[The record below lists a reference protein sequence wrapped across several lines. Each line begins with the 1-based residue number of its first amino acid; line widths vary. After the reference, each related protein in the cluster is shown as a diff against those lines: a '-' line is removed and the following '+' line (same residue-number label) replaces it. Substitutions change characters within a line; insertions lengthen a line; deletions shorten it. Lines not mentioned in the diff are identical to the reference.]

1 MISHHLKASVLA
13 FFCATAT
20 ISAAAARTVYDGPW
34 SVLIVTEKGSCDR
47 AYRYGVQIVDGNV
60 RYDGGGP
67 INLSGHVMKNGNV
80 QVIRFVRRQSGRWRG
95 TSLQKHRSR
104 ELDRRIWLRPLHRL
118 LASRAPRLALL
129 DQSQ

>member
-1 MISHHLKASVLA
+1 MISHHLKASALA
-13 FFCATAT
+13 FLCATAT

-67 INLSGHVMKNGNV
+67 INLSGRVMKNGSV
-80 QVIRFVRRQSGRWRG
+80 QVTVSSAG
-95 TSLQKHRSR
+95 
-104 ELDRRIWLRPLHRL
+104 
-118 LASRAPRLALL
+118 SRADGAGRLFKSDGRGSWAGGSGSSRCSGYW
-129 DQSQ
+129 QAERRG

>member
-13 FFCATAT
+13 FLCATAT

-80 QVIRFVRRQSGRWRG
+80 QVSVSSGG
-95 TSLQKHRSR
+95 
-104 ELDRRIWLRPLHRL
+104 
-118 LASRAPRLALL
+118 SRADGVGRLSKSIGRGNWTGVSGSDRCAGYW
-129 DQSQ
+129 QAERRG